1 MRTSVPNVR
10 LIVLI
15 CLCSILSLH
24 SFSQSITAG
33 NGKIEVGLGIGPS
46 FFLGDLGGAP
56 GKGKTFIKDVDIPLT
71 KLMKGVYVNFY
82 PVEWLGFRLAAN
94 IGQLEGQDSLTDNK
108 GGHERFRKQR
118 NLGFKSNIM
127 EAYAAFEFYPTVFL
141 EKYDGLQHKIRPYGL
156 GGVGVFHFNPKG
168 QYIEPNGNKKW
179 VELKP
184 LRLEGQGM
192 AEYPDRKEYS
202 LTQLELVM
210 GGGVKYYLKENMYVG
225 FEILHRKTFT
235 DYIDDVSK
243 QYINPALFSTYL
255 APEQAVQAR
264 QLMYRENIYNPAVS
278 RPYINTQRGDPKEND
293 AFFSGL
299 IRFGWRIN
307 GDNSPNGRAKRQL
320 KCPVFY

>member
-10 LIVLI
+10 LIVLT

>member
-1 MRTSVPNVR
+1 MRTSVPNVHI
-10 LIVLI
+10 IVLI

-46 FFLGDLGGAP
+46 FFLGDLGGSP
-56 GKGKTFIKDVDIPLT
+56 GKGKTFIKDVDLPLT

-82 PVEWLGFRLAAN
+82 PAEWLGFRLAAN
-94 IGQLEGQDSLTDNK
+94 IGELEGQDSLTDNK

-118 NLGFKSNIM
+118 NLGFKSSIM
-127 EAYAAFEFYPTVFL
+127 EAYAAFEFYPTVFM

-156 GGVGVFHFNPKG
+156 GGIGVFHFNPKG

-235 DYIDDVSK
+235 DYVDDVSTK
-243 QYINPALFSTYL
+243 YVNPALFSTYL
-255 APEQAVQAR
+255 TPEQTVQAR
-264 QLMYRENIYNPAVS
+264 QLMYRENIYNPSVS

-307 GDNSPNGRAKRQL
+307 GDNSPNGRAKKQL

>member
-56 GKGKTFIKDVDIPLT
+56 GKGKTFIKDVDLPVT
-71 KLMKGVYVNFY
+71 KLMKGVYVNLY
-82 PVEWLGFRLAAN
+82 PAEWLGFRLAFN

-156 GGVGVFHFNPKG
+156 GGAGFFHFNPKG

-307 GDNSPNGRAKRQL
+307 GDNSPNGRAKNQL

>member
-56 GKGKTFIKDVDIPLT
+56 GKGKTFIKDVDLPVT
-71 KLMKGVYVNFY
+71 KLMKGVYVNLY
-82 PVEWLGFRLAAN
+82 PAEWLGFRLAFN

-156 GGVGVFHFNPKG
+156 GGAGFFHFNPKG

-243 QYINPALFSTYL
+243 QYINPA
-255 APEQAVQAR
+255 
-264 QLMYRENIYNPAVS
+264 
-278 RPYINTQRGDPKEND
+278 
-293 AFFSGL
+293 
-299 IRFGWRIN
+299 
-307 GDNSPNGRAKRQL
+307 
-320 KCPVFY
+320 